1 MNPPPGNDDEPLLST
16 LKPMGREEG
25 QPNFRRGNED
35 VMLASAYV
43 VMTSN
48 ATISTDQNGATFWDK
63 ILESILQ
70 RVAMLDAICVPSSS
84 LNRDEQVHRY
94 LNECSP

>member
-1 MNPPPGNDDEPLLST
+1 
-16 LKPMGREEG
+16 MGRAKG
-25 QPNFRRGNED
+25 QPNFRGEED